1 MLFIFGHQKTLNR
14 HRYPHEVTQAPERI
28 ELLMRTQD
36 KNEKHQNGSQEIFQ
50 SEKSIEN
57 PSLFS
62 VLKIRDIK

>member
-14 HRYPHEVTQAPERI
+14 HRYTHEVTQAPERI
-28 ELLMRTQD
+28 ELLMRTQN